1 MDKKA
6 IYKLTYGLFLLS
18 AREGDRDNACVV
30 NTVQQAASDPVR
42 LSVAVINTNY
52 TREMISRTGV
62 FNVSVL
68 DKDTP
73 FSAFEQFGFQSGR
86 DTDKLKDY
94 WFKRTDNGLVYF
106 PQFANA
112 VFSAKV
118 VDSMDLGSHT
128 LFIGEVTDAIKLSD
142 AGSLT
147 YERYQSEIKP
157 KKPAPAETKGWRC
170 TVCGYI
176 YEGEELPADFVCPVC
191 KHGAEVFEKI

>member
-18 AREGDRDNACVV
+18 AREGDRDNACIV
-30 NTVQQAASDPVR
+30 NTVQQAASDPIR
-42 LSVAVINTNY
+42 ISVAVINANY

-73 FSAFEQFGFQSGR
+73 FSAFEHFGFQSGR
-86 DTDKLKDY
+86 DVDKLGDY
-94 WFKRTDNGLVYF
+94 WFKRTENGLAYF

-112 VFSAKV
+112 VLSAKV
-118 VDSMDLGSHT
+118 VDSIDLGSHT
-128 LFIGEVTDAIKLSD
+128 LFIAELTDAIKLSD
-142 AGSLT
+142 VESLT
-147 YERYQSEIKP
+147 YERYQNEIKP
-157 KKPAPAETKGWRC
+157 KKPAAASKGWRC

-176 YEGEELPADFVCPVC
+176 YEGDELPADFVCPIC
-191 KHGAEVFEKI
+191 KHGPEVFEKI